1 MWLNSCTCFVVL
13 PGCFKCCQVRIK
25 EHLHLFWCAARL
37 FQVLLKEIQVVAQLL
52 HLFLCA
58 ARLFE
63 LLLNENERVALV
75 FLCCQALSS
84 VVK

>member
-1 MWLNSCTCFVVL
+1 M
-13 PGCFKCCQVRIK
+13 
-25 EHLHLFWCAARL
+25 
-37 FQVLLKEIQVVAQLL
+37 LLKEIQVVAQLL
-52 HLFLCA
+52 HLFWCA

-75 FLCCQALSS
+75 FLCCQALLS